1 MASLTV
7 NSLSEAKESCK
18 QGCDADNGCKFAW
31 LNYGAKWCKYFDST
45 CTISAQGALDGYY
58 VYTKSTYED
67 LNYIFVEIIFI
78 YICYL
83 FMRIL

>member
-1 MASLTV
+1 MMAV

-45 CTISAQGALDGYY
+45 CTISAQGAFDGYY

-67 LNYIFVEIIFI
+67 LNFIFVEISPKRVN
-78 YICYL
+78 YYL
-83 FMRIL
+83 LN